1 MLVTFMSSYA
11 KLTTIRKEVIFLAK
25 HTIRNPLASTMLG
38 DPAVV
43 VSYAT
48 GLTSDKKFGG
58 QPYSE
63 VTCLAPYL
71 NGEIVRVNV
80 PGVVEG
86 MTTEMVQD
94 ATCRLSFLRVKFSA
108 DLVLEVK
115 GREFNSVTYEG
126 TAQRAALVQP
136 GAAQK

>member
-1 MLVTFMSSYA
+1 M
-11 KLTTIRKEVIFLAK
+11 AK
-25 HTIRNPLASTMLG
+25 HTIRNPLASSMLG

-43 VSYAT
+43 VSYST

-58 QPYSE
+58 QSFSE

-86 MTTEMVQD
+86 MTTEMVQE
-94 ATCRLSFLRVKFSA
+94 ATCRLSFVRVKFSA

-115 GREFNSVTYEG
+115 GREYNSVTYSG
-126 TAQRAALVQP
+126 TADRAVLVQP
-136 GAAQK
+136 GAAQR